1 MPRFAVI
8 FHLPRRFAATAFT
21 LALRSCRL
29 RSRSA
34 IVFTLASATTML
46 FGFFRPFFNG
56 VQATEGDE
64 RGRCRATTIRVQI
77 GEHAAIGAPRP
88 LGVSRL
94 DDVVER
100 EDRISLS
107 HRRRASAEGNLDW
120 IHAMRRPESC
130 FFND

>member
-8 FHLPRRFAATAFT
+8 FHPPRRFAATAFT

-100 EDRISLS
+100 EDPDQPFAPSKSLRGQS
-107 HRRRASAEGNLDW
+107 GLD
-120 IHAMRRPESC
+120 HAMRRPESC